1 MASQETK
8 VMTGKRY
15 MRKALLLLLLMLP
28 MWGYG
33 QNHQTF
39 MGHPI
44 TGDMNTFVK
53 QLQEDGFESQ
63 TGKGWF
69 PKMKTKYL
77 HGNFWNFYDCD
88 IVVRRPKKWKNVTSV
103 YIHPHNNYL
112 LLNELVSVLD
122 SKYGRHE
129 ESYSDV
135 DVNAL
140 TYTWSM
146 PEGMI
151 QIFGTIVYGQGFDIL
166 YRDYTEVRLL
176 NHIINSIDNDL

>member
-1 MASQETK
+1 
-8 VMTGKRY
+8 MTGKHII
-15 MRKALLLLLLMLP
+15 RKSLLFLLLIFP
-28 MWGYG
+28 IWGYG
-33 QNHQTF
+33 QNHLTF

-44 TGDMNTFVK
+44 TGDMKSFVK
-53 QLQEDGFESQ
+53 MLQDDGLETQ

-77 HGNFWNFYDCD
+77 QGNFWNFYDCD
-88 IVVRRPKKWKNVTSV
+88 IVVRRPRKWKNVTSV
-103 YIHPHNNYL
+103 YIHPRNNFL
-112 LLNELVSVLD
+112 LLNELISVLD

-146 PEGMI
+146 PEGTI
-151 QIFGTIVYGQGFDIL
+151 QIFGTIVYGQSFDIL